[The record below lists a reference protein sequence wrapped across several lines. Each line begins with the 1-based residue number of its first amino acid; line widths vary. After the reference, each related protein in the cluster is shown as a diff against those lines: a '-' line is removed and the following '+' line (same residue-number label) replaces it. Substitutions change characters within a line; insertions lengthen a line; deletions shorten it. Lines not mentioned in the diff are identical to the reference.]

1 VAKIKPFRALRPIPE
16 LVSQIAS
23 PNYDVINREEAYQMA
38 KNNPYS
44 FLHVSKAEIDL
55 DSTINHYEEKVYE
68 KARDNLIKLI
78 EEKVYL
84 KEEKETFYIY
94 RQIMEGRIQ
103 AGLVVCASIDDYLN
117 GIIKKHENTRVDK
130 EKDRIKHIE
139 YTDANTGLVFLTYK
153 VKEEINQIIS
163 KWIEAKSPVYDFTSE
178 DRITHT
184 CWIIDDKPI
193 IQQLVN
199 LFAKIDYFY
208 IADGHHR
215 AAAGTKVGLK
225 KREQFKNYTGKE
237 EFNYFL
243 SVLFPH
249 NELYIMEYNRV
260 VADLYG
266 NSPEEFIRKISEKFT
281 IEKYSDK
288 SPYQP
293 EAKHVFGMYLSNC
306 WYKFTVKPGT
316 FDQYDVLNSLDVSI
330 LQNNLLAP
338 ILGVQD
344 PRTEQRIEFVGGIR
358 GLEELER
365 RVDKGMKVAFAL
377 FPTSIEELMA
387 VADAGKI
394 MPPKSTW
401 FEPKLRSGIFIHQ
414 LSGQK
419 IFPK

>member
-1 VAKIKPFRALRPIPE
+1 MAIIKPFRALRPIPE
-16 LVSQIAS
+16 LVSQVAS
-23 PNYDVINREEAYQMA
+23 PPYDVINREEAYQMA

-94 RQIMEGRIQ
+94 RQIIEGRIQ
-103 AGLVVCASIDDYLN
+103 TGLVVCASIDNYLN
-117 GIIKKHENTRVDK
+117 DIIKKHENTRVDK

-139 YTDANTGLVFLTYK
+139 YTDANTGPVFLTYK
-153 VKEEINQIIS
+153 AKDEVNQIVNQ
-163 KWIEAKSPVYDFTSE
+163 WIEAKKPTYNFTSE
-178 DRITHT
+178 NKITHLG
-184 CWIIDDKPI
+184 WLIDDEKV
-193 IQQLVN
+193 IQQLINV
-199 LFAKIDYFY
+199 FAKIDSFY

-215 AAAGTKVGLK
+215 AAAGVKVGLR
-225 KREQFKNYTGKE
+225 KREQFKNYSGKE

-249 NELYIMEYNRV
+249 NELYIMDYNRV

-266 NSPEEFIRKISEKFT
+266 NSSEEFIRKISEKFT

-293 EAKHVFGMYLSNC
+293 EAKHVFGMYLGNC

-316 FDQYDVLNSLDVSI
+316 FKEDDILNSLDVSI

-338 ILGVQD
+338 ILGIKD
-344 PRTEQRIEFVGGIR
+344 PRLDQRIEFVGGIR
-358 GLEELER
+358 GLKELER
-365 RVDKGMKVAFAL
+365 RVNKGMKVAFAL

-387 VADAGKI
+387 VADAGKV

-414 LSGQK
+414 LSG
-419 IFPK
+419 

>member
-1 VAKIKPFRALRPIPE
+1 MAIIKPFRALRPIPE
-16 LVSQIAS
+16 LVSQVAS
-23 PNYDVINREEAYQMA
+23 PPYDVINREEAYQMA

-94 RQIMEGRIQ
+94 RQIIEGRIQ
-103 AGLVVCASIDDYLN
+103 TGLVVCASIDNYLN
-117 GIIKKHENTRVDK
+117 DIIKKHENTRVDK

-139 YTDANTGLVFLTYK
+139 YTDANTGPVFLTYK
-153 VKEEINQIIS
+153 AKDEVNQIVNQ
-163 KWIEAKSPVYDFTSE
+163 WIEAKKPTYNFTSE
-178 DRITHT
+178 NKITHLG
-184 CWIIDDKPI
+184 WLIDDEKV
-193 IQQLVN
+193 IQQLINV
-199 LFAKIDYFY
+199 FAKIDSFY

-215 AAAGTKVGLK
+215 AAAGVKVGLR
-225 KREQFKNYTGKE
+225 KREQFKNYSGKE

-266 NSPEEFIRKISEKFT
+266 NSSEEFIRKISEKFA

-293 EAKHVFGMYLSNC
+293 EAKHVFGMYLGNC

-316 FDQYDVLNSLDVSI
+316 FKEDDILNSLDVSI

-338 ILGVQD
+338 ILGIKD
-344 PRTEQRIEFVGGIR
+344 PRLDQRIEFVGGIR
-358 GLEELER
+358 GLKELER
-365 RVDKGMKVAFAL
+365 RVNKGMKVAFAL

-387 VADAGKI
+387 VADASKV

-414 LSGQK
+414 LSG
-419 IFPK
+419 

>member
-1 VAKIKPFRALRPIPE
+1 MAIIKPFRALRPIPE
-16 LVSQIAS
+16 LVSQVAS
-23 PNYDVINREEAYQMA
+23 PPYDVINREEAYQMA

-94 RQIMEGRIQ
+94 RQIIEGRIQ
-103 AGLVVCASIDDYLN
+103 TGLVVCASIDNYLN
-117 GIIKKHENTRVDK
+117 DIIKKHENTRVDK

-139 YTDANTGLVFLTYK
+139 YTDANTGPVFLTYK
-153 VKEEINQIIS
+153 AKDEVNQIVNQ
-163 KWIEAKSPVYDFTSE
+163 WIEAKKPTYNFTSE
-178 DRITHT
+178 NKITHLG
-184 CWIIDDKPI
+184 WLIDDEKV
-193 IQQLVN
+193 IQQLINV
-199 LFAKIDYFY
+199 FAKIDSFY

-215 AAAGTKVGLK
+215 AAAGVKVGLR
-225 KREQFKNYTGKE
+225 KREQFKNYSGKE

-266 NSPEEFIRKISEKFT
+266 NSSEEFIRKISEKFA

-293 EAKHVFGMYLSNC
+293 EAKHVFGMYLGNC

-316 FDQYDVLNSLDVSI
+316 FKEDDILNRLDVSI

-338 ILGVQD
+338 ILGIKD
-344 PRTEQRIEFVGGIR
+344 PRLDQRIEFVGGIR
-358 GLEELER
+358 GLKELER
-365 RVDKGMKVAFAL
+365 RVNKGMKVAFAL

-387 VADAGKI
+387 VADASKV

-414 LSGQK
+414 LSG
-419 IFPK
+419 

>member
-1 VAKIKPFRALRPIPE
+1 MAIIKPFRALRPIPE
-16 LVSQIAS
+16 LVSQVAS
-23 PNYDVINREEAYQMA
+23 PPYDVINREEAYQMA

-94 RQIMEGRIQ
+94 RQIIEGRIQ
-103 AGLVVCASIDDYLN
+103 TGLVVCASIDNYLN
-117 GIIKKHENTRVDK
+117 DIIKKHENTRVDK

-139 YTDANTGLVFLTYK
+139 YTDANTGPVFLTYK
-153 VKEEINQIIS
+153 AKDEVNQIVNQ
-163 KWIEAKSPVYDFTSE
+163 WIEAKKPTYNFTSE
-178 DRITHT
+178 NKITHLG
-184 CWIIDDKPI
+184 WLIDDEKV
-193 IQQLVN
+193 IQQLINV
-199 LFAKIDYFY
+199 FAKIDSFY

-215 AAAGTKVGLK
+215 AAAGVKVGLR
-225 KREQFKNYTGKE
+225 KREQFKNYSGKE

-249 NELYIMEYNRV
+249 NELYIMDYNRV

-266 NSPEEFIRKISEKFT
+266 NSSEEFIRKISEKFT

-293 EAKHVFGMYLSNC
+293 EAKHVFGMYLGNC

-316 FDQYDVLNSLDVSI
+316 FDEDDVLDSLDVSI

-338 ILGVQD
+338 ILGIKD
-344 PRTEQRIEFVGGIR
+344 PRLDQRIEFVGGIR
-358 GLEELER
+358 GLKELER
-365 RVDKGMKVAFAL
+365 RVNKGMKVAFAL

-387 VADAGKI
+387 VADASKV

-414 LSGQK
+414 LSG
-419 IFPK
+419 